1 MYAIK
6 FGTDGWRAS
15 IADDYTFENVRYCAQ
30 GTAETLIA
38 EGLAERGMVI
48 GYDMRFRSED
58 FARAV
63 AEVLAGNGI
72 RAYVAKVAAPTPVM
86 SYSIIPLN
94 AGGGVWITA
103 SHNPATDNGYKL
115 RSSYACAAAPET
127 LAAVEAN
134 IAAAQARAEV
144 KRMAYGE
151 ALRAGLVHEFDPNEP
166 YLEQLHRLIDV
177 TPLRAAGLKIIS
189 DPMWGVGQGWFT
201 GLLNGDKTEVIEIH
215 GERNPLFPRMRRP
228 EPIDENLQ
236 DLLAEIRAQHAD
248 AGLATDG
255 DADRVGFA
263 DEHGN
268 FVNQLRVYA
277 LLAYYLLEVR
287 GERGPLVK
295 TISTTTMANKL
306 AKHYGIEVYETQ
318 VGFKFVAPEMLRVN
332 ALLGGEESG
341 GFAFRGHIP

>member
-1 MYAIK
+1 MNPIK

-15 IADDYTFENVRYCAQ
+15 IAEDYTFENVRYCAQ
-30 GTAETLIA
+30 GTAETIIA
-38 EGLAERGMVI
+38 QGLGDKGIVV

-63 AEVLAGNGI
+63 AEVLAGNGV
-72 RAYVAKVAAPTPVM
+72 RAYVSSVAAPTPVM
-86 SYSIIPLN
+86 SYAIIPLK

-115 RSSYACAAAPET
+115 RSAYAGAAAPET
-127 LAAVEAN
+127 LAEVEKR
-134 IAAAQARAEV
+134 IAAAQERGEF
-144 KRMAYGE
+144 KRMDYDQ
-151 ALRAGLVHEFDPNEP
+151 ALRQGMVQEFDPTEA
-166 YLEQLHRLIDV
+166 YTEQLHRLIDLA
-177 TPLRAAGLKIIS
+177 PLRNAGLKIIS

-201 GLLNGDKTEVIEIH
+201 RLLNGGATQVLEIH
-215 GERNPLFPRMRRP
+215 GERNPLFPRMHRP

-236 DLLAEIRAQHAD
+236 DLFAAIVAQRAA

-263 DEHGN
+263 DENGH
-268 FVNQLRVYA
+268 FVNQLLVYA

-295 TISTTTMANKL
+295 TISTT
-306 AKHYGIEVYETQ
+306 V
-318 VGFKFVAPEMLRVN
+318 
-332 ALLGGEESG
+332 
-341 GFAFRGHIP
+341 